1 MLRRATFAIALVIL
15 PATAADASSCGQ
27 ASELTA
33 ARARWTAVRQSRTD
47 DSDKICRA
55 YGNYFYEAVVTRQ
68 TASLCEDSVNRQ
80 RNLEMLDAEIDAF
93 NNLIAKQCMSARD
106 ERRLYCEGAVIRRAV
121 SIQSVAKPVG
131 MRLSSR
137 PSALSASTRV
147 FDALWRESRDP

>member
-1 MLRRATFAIALVIL
+1 MLMLRTATFAIALVTL
-15 PATAADASSCGQ
+15 AATTADASSCGQ

-68 TASLCEDSVNRQ
+68 TASCEDSVNRQ

-93 NNLIAKQCMSARD
+93 NNLIAKQCIGS
-106 ERRLYCEGAVIRRAV
+106 
-121 SIQSVAKPVG
+121 
-131 MRLSSR
+131 
-137 PSALSASTRV
+137 
-147 FDALWRESRDP
+147 

>member
-1 MLRRATFAIALVIL
+1 MLRSATFVIALVIL
-15 PATAADASSCGQ
+15 PATAAHASSCGQ

-33 ARARWTAVRQSRTD
+33 ARARQSRTD

-93 NNLIAKQCMSARD
+93 NNLIAKQCIGS
-106 ERRLYCEGAVIRRAV
+106 
-121 SIQSVAKPVG
+121 
-131 MRLSSR
+131 
-137 PSALSASTRV
+137 
-147 FDALWRESRDP
+147 